1 MPDAGSVASLQ
12 RVVQFRSGRCSAV
25 SLPGRGALAPL
36 SAAGSR
42 LQEAAAPRRAVVGRG
57 KLHTR
62 PEESP
67 VAATQA
73 G

>member
-1 MPDAGSVASLQ
+1 M
-12 RVVQFRSGRCSAV
+12 VQFRSSRCSAV
-25 SLPGRGALAPL
+25 NLPGRGALAPL
-36 SAAGSR
+36 SAAGPR
-42 LQEAAAPRRAVVGRG
+42 LLEAAAPVPAVVGRG

-67 VAATQA
+67 VAKTQA

>member
-1 MPDAGSVASLQ
+1 M
-12 RVVQFRSGRCSAV
+12 VQLRSRRCSAV
-25 SLPGRGALAPL
+25 NLPERGALAPL
-36 SAAGSR
+36 SAAGSG
-42 LQEAAAPRRAVVGRG
+42 LQEAAAALCAVVGRG

-67 VAATQA
+67 VATAAA